1 MSVELQ
7 TGTECLVSDASD
19 AELYAG
25 IQGAGNYIL
34 RKPLELS
41 MIDSNTL
48 SVGAGTG
55 LQNGRH
61 IRFKGTT
68 EFSIPS
74 GVQAQKRSNI
84 AVVRTTISRD
94 ESTMKTLTHSE
105 PIVLSGEPVAE
116 GDPVDPAWIEG
127 DLLAGDAVADF
138 PIARVVT
145 DGINVG
151 EPEPLFDV
159 LQSAK
164 DRWDSQS
171 QWIDIS
177 DRYTYKE
184 TLSRSNLSLS
194 VKTNGVFL
202 DVIFDGRLNGQFN
215 LPGQYLARGT
225 ITPALPF
232 DDWMQDGAYS
242 SSAQLS
248 AVLFPSEFMF
258 VLTAGTSTNNGAV
271 GFRFL
276 VPIA

>member
-127 DLLAGDAVADF
+127 DLLAGDTVADF

-171 QWIDIS
+171 QMLEIIEVGSKITKIGVIGLNDSCFIRIWN
-177 DRYTYKE
+177 
-184 TLSRSNLSLS
+184 SN
-194 VKTNGVFL
+194 GHFY
-202 DVIFDGRLNGQFN
+202 D
-215 LPGQYLARGT
+215 
-225 ITPALPF
+225 
-232 DDWMQDGAYS
+232 
-242 SSAQLS
+242 
-248 AVLFPSEFMF
+248 
-258 VLTAGTSTNNGAV
+258 LTASYIG
-271 GFRFL
+271 
-276 VPIA
+276 

>member
-116 GDPVDPAWIEG
+116 GDPGDPAWIEG
-127 DLLAGDAVADF
+127 DLLAGDTVADF

-171 QWIDIS
+171 QKQSIQLEVTGDVLLDSTHPWSTIRKEVEIPEGYRYGGLLGFAIPANAIIRQCYAWEYPDDHRCAVEMDLSSLGGAAVNATATVWVNLIPIS
-177 DRYTYKE
+177 RE
-184 TLSRSNLSLS
+184 
-194 VKTNGVFL
+194 
-202 DVIFDGRLNGQFN
+202 
-215 LPGQYLARGT
+215 YL
-225 ITPALPF
+225 
-232 DDWMQDGAYS
+232 
-242 SSAQLS
+242 
-248 AVLFPSEFMF
+248 
-258 VLTAGTSTNNGAV
+258 
-271 GFRFL
+271 
-276 VPIA
+276 

>member
-127 DLLAGDAVADF
+127 DLLAGDTVADF

-164 DRWDSQS
+164 DRWDSQY
-171 QWIDIS
+171 QWLEIKTGITGLTCRVNPATREGYLSFDAVTISNYGYEHDIDLPTEYRPKEIFSTALYCS
-177 DRYTYKE
+177 D
-184 TLSRSNLSLS
+184 
-194 VKTNGVFL
+194 NGVTGWARIKPSGK
-202 DVIFDGRLNGQFN
+202 VQYVN
-215 LPGQYLARGT
+215 LAYND
-225 ITPALPF
+225 PA
-232 DDWMQDGAYS
+232 
-242 SSAQLS
+242 
-248 AVLFPSEFMF
+248 
-258 VLTAGTSTNNGAV
+258 
-271 GFRFL
+271 
-276 VPIA
+276 

>member
-127 DLLAGDAVADF
+127 DLLAGDTVADF

-164 DRWDSQS
+164 DRWDSQCQEWLWQS
-171 QWIDIS
+171 QQYPDYGILATRW
-177 DRYTYKE
+177 
-184 TLSRSNLSLS
+184 
-194 VKTNGVFL
+194 
-202 DVIFDGRLNGQFN
+202 GRLVIIHIN
-215 LPGQYLARGT
+215 LVNVGIEVTREGT
-225 ITPALPF
+225 TLCTLPEHLQP
-232 DDWMQDGAYS
+232 MAIPNANSILTS
-242 SSAQLS
+242 ST
-248 AVLFPSEFMF
+248 
-258 VLTAGTSTNNGAV
+258 LTAGTIQITSDGRLVGATSDV
-271 GFRFL
+271 DIARYFCGEIAYL
-276 VPIA
+276 V

>member
-127 DLLAGDAVADF
+127 DLLAGDTVADF

-164 DRWDSQS
+164 DRWDSQFHLV
-171 QWIDIS
+171 
-177 DRYTYKE
+177 KE
-184 TLSRSNLSLS
+184 KVVTGSTNVYGNLSLGLKAS
-194 VKTNGVFL
+194 E
-202 DVIFDGRLNGQFN
+202 I
-215 LPGQYLARGT
+215 T
-225 ITPALPF
+225 IVQAFTHIKNVLVHAYN
-232 DDWMQDGAYS
+232 DDFYATVYDE
-242 SSAQLS
+242 
-248 AVLFPSEFMF
+248 AVNSY
-258 VLTAGTSTNNGAV
+258 V
-271 GFRFL
+271 GNTQVSITIRY
-276 VPIA
+276 IQN

>member
-127 DLLAGDAVADF
+127 DLLAGDTVADF

-171 QWIDIS
+171 QMLEII
-177 DRYTYKE
+177 E
-184 TLSRSNLSLS
+184 
-194 VKTNGVFL
+194 
-202 DVIFDGRLNGQFN
+202 
-215 LPGQYLARGT
+215 
-225 ITPALPF
+225 
-232 DDWMQDGAYS
+232 
-242 SSAQLS
+242 
-248 AVLFPSEFMF
+248 
-258 VLTAGTSTNNGAV
+258 V
-271 GFRFL
+271 GS
-276 VPIA
+276 